1 MRLTIPSLALAA
13 TLAMT
18 LAACSEPAPPAAAP
32 AAAADTPQGR
42 AAFQL
47 RSRLGGEPVL
57 TDLRQGTDDGKA
69 VLCGQAAVAG
79 AAPTPFVLRGGFLV
93 LPADSSPEQFA
104 TLQGFCTEAVTGQGR
119 GP

>member
-1 MRLTIPSLALAA
+1 MRFSIQSLALAA

-18 LAACSEPAPPAAAP
+18 LAACGETPPPAAAP
-32 AAAADTPQGR
+32 APPADTPQAR
-42 AAFQL
+42 ASFQL
-47 RSRLGGEPVL
+47 RSRMGGEPVL

-104 TLQGFCTEAVTGQGR
+104 TLQAFCTEAVTGQGR